1 MKFSL
6 VSFAGGAMVTM
17 ILGGI
22 LVASASVVAISW
34 PGTPAGE
41 TASGQFAGILRKILV
56 SPSLDPDD
64 VNQKGFV
71 EFANN
76 ASSLAT
82 GTGVSNQVVK
92 MSGTEVQIG
101 SSSNV
106 PKITMNYT
114 NGNFVTS

>member
-6 VSFAGGAMVTM
+6 VSFAGGAIVTM
-17 ILGGI
+17 ILGGV

-34 PGTPAGE
+34 PGTPTGE
-41 TASGQFAGILRKILV
+41 TASGQFAGILRKMLV
-56 SPSLDPDD
+56 SPILDPDN

-82 GTGVSNQVVK
+82 GPGPNNQIVK
-92 MSGTEVQIG
+92 MSGTGVQI
-101 SSSNV
+101 
-106 PKITMNYT
+106 
-114 NGNFVTS
+114 